1 MFNFFNVNWKKCTH
15 PMVWKNISQCGVA
28 GDVEKGGH

>member
-1 MFNFFNVNWKKCTH
+1 
-15 PMVWKNISQCGVA
+15 MVWKNISQCGVA